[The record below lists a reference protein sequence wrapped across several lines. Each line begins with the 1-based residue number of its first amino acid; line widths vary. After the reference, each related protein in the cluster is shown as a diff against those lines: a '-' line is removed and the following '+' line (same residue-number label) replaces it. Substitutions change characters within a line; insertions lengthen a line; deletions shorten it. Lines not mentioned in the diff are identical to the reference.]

1 MRHALT
7 GKPVAWFAPNYKM
20 LMAVWRD
27 IVAILGDIGVAN
39 RNDKFI
45 QFPGGG
51 QLEAWSLDSPNPAR
65 SRKYAAVCIDEA
77 AHAPDLKDQ
86 WESAIRPTLTDLRG
100 EAWFLS
106 SPKGMNFFHTIWQR
120 GQDPERE
127 DWKSWQMPTA
137 CNPYIPADEIAAAKL
152 DLPELAFRQEYL
164 AQFVSWEGA
173 VFRALDR
180 AVWNPPEELRRAGR
194 VEPWMTYAPTFAIGC
209 DWGRTNDYTVFTV
222 ACDIPFRPV
231 TAATDEFDKSNAA
244 DRWNHISIVEVDRF
258 RGVEFAIQ
266 RARLHAIWQRFGC
279 PVVVAESNSIGA
291 PVIEALMREGMRVI
305 PFHTSNSSKARI
317 VDDLALSFERGRI
330 RIPDDPILIGE
341 LQAFEATSLPSGL
354 MRYAAPEGGHDDTV
368 ISLALARHALAK
380 YAGACSNDPYR
391 QQARLDFALKA
402 MFGGGAF

>member
-1 MRHALT
+1 MATIRLPQLHEAQRQIIAEASRYNVLATGRRFGKTVLGIDRLMRHALT

-27 IVAILGDIGVAN
+27 IVAILGDNVVAN
-39 RNDKFI
+39 TSDKFI

-86 WESAIRPTLTDLRG
+86 WEGAIRPTLTDLRG

-137 CNPYIPADEIAAAKL
+137 SNPYIPADEIAAAKL

-173 VFRALDR
+173 VFRGLIER
-180 AVWNPPEELRRAGR
+180 YGIRLR
-194 VEPWMTYAPTFAIGC
+194 
-209 DWGRTNDYTVFTV
+209 
-222 ACDIPFRPV
+222 
-231 TAATDEFDKSNAA
+231 S
-244 DRWNHISIVEVDRF
+244 
-258 RGVEFAIQ
+258 
-266 RARLHAIWQRFGC
+266 
-279 PVVVAESNSIGA
+279 
-291 PVIEALMREGMRVI
+291 
-305 PFHTSNSSKARI
+305 
-317 VDDLALSFERGRI
+317 
-330 RIPDDPILIGE
+330 
-341 LQAFEATSLPSGL
+341 
-354 MRYAAPEGGHDDTV
+354 
-368 ISLALARHALAK
+368 
-380 YAGACSNDPYR
+380 
-391 QQARLDFALKA
+391 
-402 MFGGGAF
+402 